1 MILDIGPTSA
11 AQGNAQVRRRL
22 LLSSRPVS
30 TACFDTV
37 IRVVGVKIKTHLKED
52 LG

>member
-22 LLSSRPVS
+22 LLSPCSAS
-30 TACFDTV
+30 TVCSDTV
-37 IRVVGVKIKTHLKED
+37 I
-52 LG
+52 